1 MVKLNNKGQ
10 SLPLNTIVIAL
21 LVVIVL
27 VVIVLA
33 FTSNVGQTNDTLQ
46 ESNQCNADNAAINI
60 IYSPERYTIGPES
73 GTTCPEG
80 SSRIPGVPTPDDEV
94 CCATPIEGGG
104 EEEEE

>member
-1 MVKLNNKGQ
+1 MVKFYKKGQ

-33 FTSNVGQTNDTLQ
+33 FTSNVGNTNDTLQ

-60 IYSPERYTIGPES
+60 IYSPEKYTIAPLNADENG
-73 GTTCPEG
+73 GCPTG
-80 SSRIPGVPTPDDEV
+80 SRVPGVPTEDDKL
-94 CCATPIEGGG
+94 CCATPKEA
-104 EEEEE
+104 EEDS